1 MPYEPSKS
9 VGGGIAKRKGVP
21 SLANLEDE
29 NKKVV
34 SIFDRKNEKSQNS
47 NFSHALTS
55 RDPDFQ
61 SLVDNYLIKNNGS
74 TPNDLLSKNE
84 IGMEIMKYET
94 SDSVDILMKFSILQI
109 ALGYGSTSVSQ
120 QLTHENF
127 MCFYFK
133 RSLIEYIEQMLKSS
147 QYK

>member
-1 MPYEPSKS
+1 M
-9 VGGGIAKRKGVP
+9 GGGIAKRKGVP

-61 SLVDNYLIKNNGS
+61 SLVDYYLIKNNGS

-133 RSLIEYIEQMLKSS
+133 RSLIEYIEQILKTS

>member
-1 MPYEPSKS
+1 M
-9 VGGGIAKRKGVP
+9 
-21 SLANLEDE
+21 EDE

-34 SIFDRKNEKSQNS
+34 SIFDRKNEQSQNS
-47 NFSHALTS
+47 NFSYDLTS

-61 SLVDNYLIKNNGS
+61 SLINHYLIKNSGS

-84 IGMEIMKYET
+84 IGMKIMKYQT
-94 SDSVDILMKFSILQI
+94 IDSVDILIKFSILQI
-109 ALGYGSTSVSQ
+109 ALGYGSTSVSH

-133 RSLIEYIEQMLKSS
+133 RSLIEYAEQMLKSS
-147 QYK
+147 QYE

>member
-1 MPYEPSKS
+1 M
-9 VGGGIAKRKGVP
+9 GGGIAKRKGVP
-21 SLANLEDE
+21 RLANLEDE

-61 SLVDNYLIKNNGS
+61 SLVDYYLIKNNGS

-133 RSLIEYIEQMLKSS
+133 RSLIEYIEQILKSS
-147 QYK
+147 

>member
-9 VGGGIAKRKGVP
+9 VGGGITKRKGVP
-21 SLANLEDE
+21 NLANIEDE

-34 SIFDRKNEKSQNS
+34 SIFDRKNEKSENS

-61 SLVDNYLIKNNGS
+61 SLVDYYLIKNNGS

-133 RSLIEYIEQMLKSS
+133 RSLIEYAEQMLKSS
-147 QYK
+147 QYE

>member
-1 MPYEPSKS
+1 MNLPK
-9 VGGGIAKRKGVP
+9 VWGGGIAKRKGVP

-133 RSLIEYIEQMLKSS
+133 RSLIEYIEQILKSS
-147 QYK
+147 

>member
-1 MPYEPSKS
+1 MNLPK
-9 VGGGIAKRKGVP
+9 VWGGGIAKRKGVP
-21 SLANLEDE
+21 RLANLEDE

-61 SLVDNYLIKNNGS
+61 SLVDYYLIKNNGS

-133 RSLIEYIEQMLKSS
+133 RSLIEYIEQILKSS
-147 QYK
+147 

>member
-1 MPYEPSKS
+1 

-21 SLANLEDE
+21 RLANLEDE

-61 SLVDNYLIKNNGS
+61 SLVDYYLIKNNGS

>member
-1 MPYEPSKS
+1 MG
-9 VGGGIAKRKGVP
+9 GGGIAKRKGVP

-61 SLVDNYLIKNNGS
+61 SLVDYYLIKNNGS

-133 RSLIEYIEQMLKSS
+133 RSLIEYIEQILKSS
-147 QYK
+147 